1 MISIVTASQLRRIFE
16 RRTNF
21 DLRRLLGGT
30 FGLTAESIFVWYSS
44 PGAESFLTSLIDV
57 FELDIA
63 ISSSSLNCL
72 KLDPNLRKKIAEALV
87 PKLPSGKTKVRLS
100 PMELLN
106 PVNPVSGIVIHH
118 SSCWRQSRYSY
129 PSEEAFN
136 SPCRDVISGF
146 LPRKSDNCLLD
157 IHILLNTIKSP
168 SIMNSQASASW
179 IPVCLPKFYPSGFVN
194 AYISFLL
201 RDTSCGSLSPPSPS
215 ATSTSLTKTEMD
227 EVQEPDVS
235 LICVSSTNDFEHV
248 KSWCETATKVEP
260 NSARLLNF
268 WQENRNSLL
277 MACYER

>member
-1 MISIVTASQLRRIFE
+1 MVS
-16 RRTNF
+16 
-21 DLRRLLGGT
+21 LLSRSLSET
-30 FGLTAESIFVWYSS
+30 P

-100 PMELLN
+100 PIDPLN
-106 PVNPVSGIVIHH
+106 PVKPVSGIVIHH
-118 SSCWRQSRYSY
+118 SSCWRQSCYSY

-136 SPCRDVISGF
+136 SPCRHVISGF
-146 LPRKSDNCLLD
+146 LLRSDNCLLD

-215 ATSTSLTKTEMD
+215 TTSTPLIRTGMD
-227 EVQEPDVS
+227 EVQKPDVG
-235 LICVSSTNDFEHV
+235 LICVSSTSDFEHV
-248 KSWCETATKVEP
+248 KSWCETATKVEL
-260 NSARLLNF
+260 NSTRLLNF
-268 WQENRNSLL
+268 
-277 MACYER
+277 